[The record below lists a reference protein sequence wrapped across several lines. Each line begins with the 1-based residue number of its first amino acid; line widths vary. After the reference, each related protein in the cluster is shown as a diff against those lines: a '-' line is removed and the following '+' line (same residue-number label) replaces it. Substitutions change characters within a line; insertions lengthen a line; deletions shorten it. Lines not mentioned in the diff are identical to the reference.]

1 MTASEG
7 IVTGDII
14 RCPPSPPGQLGVPII
29 HRCNI
34 FIPASPIFASLPFVV
49 LPPLRKALSFHR
61 HPPLSPNPS
70 NPATILNSNPRG
82 QKNRTMSPRKK
93 EVLSAVT
100 ATADSGA
107 ETAEKSTR
115 KLRQKTRVERIHPAV
130 RFSLAVFSSL
140 ALSSTLFTLTT
151 GITLGELGSVSK
163 HLETWWEVGGLMAWK
178 AVEVGLAWI
187 LGFDGMFIPPN
198 SPPRQPNTLTKTN
211 QGRDVLSFIF
221 LTHLPTYSLLST
233 FYGLRPT
240 TTLTSYFITLASTTI
255 PFVLLRSPTP
265 IHSQSTTIPNRSI
278 LQDRPTTI
286 YTTIGA
292 TAIFTVTLY
301 LSYATTW
308 LPTKLVLHFQDLPDI
323 STVHAGPAGLPV
335 LFLTLLPAGLAAR
348 DFLFAS
354 SAGASPSKDTKKKN
368 ASPEGEYLACT
379 VYRKTWGALTKKTQ
393 VLISRT
399 GLLASMLF
407 VNTVI
412 QVAGTVNRVDV
423 EGAMAWGTVW
433 SVAALVT
440 GAMFG
445 WIEAVD
451 GV

>member
-1 MTASEG
+1 
-7 IVTGDII
+7 
-14 RCPPSPPGQLGVPII
+14 
-29 HRCNI
+29 
-34 FIPASPIFASLPFVV
+34 
-49 LPPLRKALSFHR
+49 
-61 HPPLSPNPS
+61 
-70 NPATILNSNPRG
+70 
-82 QKNRTMSPRKK
+82 MSPRKK
-93 EVLSAVT
+93 DVLSAAT
-100 ATADSGA
+100 ATADSSVD
-107 ETAEKSTR
+107 TVEKSTR
-115 KLRQKTRVERIHPAV
+115 KLRQKARVERIHPIV

-140 ALSSTLFTLTT
+140 ALSSALFSLTT

-187 LGFDGMFIPPN
+187 LGFDG
-198 SPPRQPNTLTKTN
+198 
-211 QGRDVLSFIF
+211 RDVLSFTF

-255 PFVLLRSPTP
+255 PFVLLRNPTP
-265 IHSQSTTIPNRSI
+265 VHSHTTAIPNRSI

-308 LPTKLVLHFQDLPDI
+308 LPTKLVTHFQDLPDI
-323 STVHAGPAGLPV
+323 TAVHAGPAGLPV
-335 LFLTLLPAGLAAR
+335 VFLTLLPAGLAAR

-354 SAGASPSKDTKKKN
+354 STGASSSSKDTKKEKT
-368 ASPEGEYLACT
+368 STEGEYLACT

-399 GLLASMLF
+399 ALLAGMLF

-433 SVAALVT
+433 SIAALVT

>member
-1 MTASEG
+1 
-7 IVTGDII
+7 
-14 RCPPSPPGQLGVPII
+14 
-29 HRCNI
+29 
-34 FIPASPIFASLPFVV
+34 
-49 LPPLRKALSFHR
+49 
-61 HPPLSPNPS
+61 
-70 NPATILNSNPRG
+70 
-82 QKNRTMSPRKK
+82 MSPRKK

-100 ATADSGA
+100 TTADSSA
-107 ETAEKSTR
+107 DTAEKSTR

-163 HLETWWEVGGLMAWK
+163 HLETWWEVGGLMVWK

-187 LGFDGMFIPPN
+187 LGFD
-198 SPPRQPNTLTKTN
+198 
-211 QGRDVLSFIF
+211 GRDVLSFIF

-265 IHSQSTTIPNRSI
+265 IHSQTTTIPNRSI

-308 LPTKLVLHFQDLPDI
+308 LPTKLVTHFQDLPDI

-354 SAGASPSKDTKKKN
+354 STGASPSKDTKKN